1 MQTFNIAGLSKA
13 HIWECSSLFVSPSIG
28 RRDKTIKDIT
38 QTALFSP
45 HLSKI
50 AKNRE
55 RIQQAYSTGIDKS
68 F

>member
-13 HIWECSSLFVSPSIG
+13 HISECSVSVSPSIG
-28 RRDKTIKDIT
+28 RDKTIKDIT

-45 HLSKI
+45 RLSLI

-55 RIQQAYSTGIDKS
+55 RIQQADSPGIDKL